1 MSQPYTLYLTFQ
13 WLRHNGKEHQ
23 YHWGLWS
30 TDAKPPAGRLFHA
43 TDAGRQ
49 ALDLYY
55 ENRKVR
61 DPSKSKSMVVCLM
74 IAKSP
79 KAEYLDHYASRIPLM
94 NCSHLPAGEPQW
106 TCRVWV
112 KETLKALHEKGQI
125 VLPADIDTIESYGKY
140 TADRYLSQMGNPM
153 IFNDL
158 GWLSQTS
165 AGNTHQQYYG
175 AEPMET
181 ETYQQYQQQRYY
193 GTKPMQTETYGQN
206 ARQYQQQTY
215 YGTKPM
221 QTETYQYNTYY

>member
-1 MSQPYTLYLTFQ
+1 
-13 WLRHNGKEHQ
+13 
-23 YHWGLWS
+23 
-30 TDAKPPAGRLFHA
+30 
-43 TDAGRQ
+43 
-49 ALDLYY
+49 
-55 ENRKVR
+55 
-61 DPSKSKSMVVCLM
+61 MVVCLM

-94 NCSHLPAGEPQW
+94 NCSHLPAGEPKW

-125 VLPADIDTIESYGKY
+125 VLPADVGQLFPSSIFIPKLTRSFTGLLDTIESYGKY
-140 TADRYLSQMGNPM
+140 TADRYLAQMGNPM

-158 GWLSQTS
+158 GWLSQTT
-165 AGNTHQQYYG
+165 AGNTQQQYYG

-181 ETYQQYQQQRYY
+181 ETYHQYQQQRYY
-193 GTKPMQTETYGQN
+193 GTKPMQTETYGQT
-206 ARQYQQQTY
+206 ARQYKQQTY